1 MEEEMSGRSFNITS
15 SAFVDTLLFIRPW
28 DTTESSGEEAHC
40 LLNLGTLLRAVEK
53 MPTVYY
59 TWGHY

>member
-1 MEEEMSGRSFNITS
+1 MEEEMGGRST
-15 SAFVDTLLFIRPW
+15 VLFIRPW
-28 DTTESSGEEAHC
+28 DTTESSGGEAHC

-59 TWGHY
+59 TLGHY